1 MDIEDISYLLKRA
14 CFHRAMVLDARSVE
28 ARCIH
33 HQFVKRYQRVLVG
46 IRHRREPVAHRV
58 RELLAA

>member
-1 MDIEDISYLLKRA
+1 MGIKDISYLLKRA
-14 CFHRAMVLDARSVE
+14 RSHRALALAARSVE

-46 IRHRREPVAHRV
+46 IRHGREPIAHPV
-58 RELLAA
+58 QELLAA